1 MEDTKND
8 YESYVWK
15 VNCFFLILWK
25 KKVDQV
31 LDAWNKNSSEGC
43 FSVGD
48 DIQKMT
54 LDVLGL
60 CIFGKDFNFFLEE

>member
-1 MEDTKND
+1 
-8 YESYVWK
+8 
-15 VNCFFLILWK
+15 LILWK

-54 LDVLGL
+54 
-60 CIFGKDFNFFLEE
+60 